1 MENKQNTLRVES
13 RLQNADYNKMTQR
26 DEEQLVDACKAFYEN
41 ATVNTEIVPKLQ
53 FVGKFLFSK
62 EFFLNINLF

>member
-1 MENKQNTLRVES
+1 
-13 RLQNADYNKMTQR
+13 MTQR
-26 DEEQLVDACKAFYEN
+26 DEEQLVDARKAFYEN